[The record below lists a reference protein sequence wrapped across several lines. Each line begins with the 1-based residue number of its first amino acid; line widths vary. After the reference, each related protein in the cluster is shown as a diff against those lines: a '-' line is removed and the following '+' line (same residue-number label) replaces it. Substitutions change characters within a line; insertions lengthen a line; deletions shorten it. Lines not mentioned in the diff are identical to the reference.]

1 MSLFA
6 QDKEEIPIE
15 EQRDNKIKALLEIVK
30 KNKDIF
36 VSEDRVRL
44 EKFISLV
51 DEREKLLNSAKNQL
65 AQEIKRN
72 EILEDTFQK
81 NEKALAELE
90 ESLQIKVGVLGELF
104 GVTRQFAGELKSS
117 SENDVT
123 FSEFPERINTLNE
136 IGSIKIHNK
145 ENFENLWIAYLSEIA
160 SGSEIK
166 KINANITFPDGENQM
181 GEIVRYG
188 LFSATHNRKFLKPEP
203 DLDSFLLLENQ
214 PESSIL
220 RSIRRHQNSD
230 EYRSAAIDPTR
241 GFLLS
246 LYMDKAGWIE
256 RIAQGKSI
264 GFIII
269 LIGIFGL
276 AFSVYKLRLLKQY
289 EEETISES
297 GDSITQKMKNAVNK
311 FSNKESQENSLD
323 EIIINFSSKVE
334 WGNNWVK
341 FFAAVA
347 PLLGLLGTVIGM
359 IETFQAITLFGT
371 GDPKQMAGG
380 ISQAL
385 VTTMLGLIVAAPL
398 LGMFTYLSEKS
409 NTIIQV
415 IEEKASYLLS
425 RK

>member
-1 MSLFA
+1 MNKFNFYIFLTIFSLSLFA

-81 NEKALAELE
+81 NEKVLAELE

-297 GDSITQKMKNAVNK
+297 GDS
-311 FSNKESQENSLD
+311 
-323 EIIINFSSKVE
+323 
-334 WGNNWVK
+334 
-341 FFAAVA
+341 
-347 PLLGLLGTVIGM
+347 
-359 IETFQAITLFGT
+359 
-371 GDPKQMAGG
+371 
-380 ISQAL
+380 
-385 VTTMLGLIVAAPL
+385 
-398 LGMFTYLSEKS
+398 
-409 NTIIQV
+409 
-415 IEEKASYLLS
+415 
-425 RK
+425 